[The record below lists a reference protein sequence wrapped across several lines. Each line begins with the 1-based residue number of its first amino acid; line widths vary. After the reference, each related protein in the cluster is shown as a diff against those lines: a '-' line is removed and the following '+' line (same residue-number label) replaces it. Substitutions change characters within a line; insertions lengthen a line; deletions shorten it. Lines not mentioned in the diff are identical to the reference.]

1 MAARIKDDP
10 KKFWKYT
17 NSRMKTKPG
26 VGDLKDDNGGLATD
40 DGVKASILNKFFSSV
55 YTEEDLATVPRPP
68 VHCGDTQLDR
78 IVITDEM
85 VRGKLEKLKTSSS
98 PGPDGIH
105 PRILRE
111 TARSI
116 ASPLANVFQ
125 KSLACGRLPQ
135 DWKLGSVTPIFK
147 KGDRS
152 LPGNYRP
159 VSLTSVPCKVLESL
173 IRDQLVEHLS
183 ATGQLS
189 KDQHGFRAKRSCT
202 SQLLEVLEEWT
213 TTMENGDPLDAV
225 YLDFRKAFDSVPH
238 QRLLNKL
245 RACGVA
251 GKVLD
256 WIQSFLTGRH
266 QQVIIGGH
274 KSPWS
279 PVLSGVP
286 QGSVLGPTLFIA
298 FVNDM
303 PNVVDSSIKIFADDT
318 KLFRKVPTTQ
328 DRRLLQNDLDAIAEW
343 SKTWQL
349 PFNEEK
355 CTVLHIGSRNPRY
368 TYTLNDLQLNETD
381 SERDLGVYVDND
393 LKFRKQAA
401 SAVAK
406 ASQVLALI
414 RKSFRAI
421 NCDTLPLLFKSLV
434 RPHLEYGCCIWGPF
448 SKADRKAVER
458 VQRRA
463 TKLVPDLRHRP
474 YTERLRLLDLP
485 SLYYRRRRGDMIK
498 TYQVLHGEM
507 DVRQEDFFTPALDR
521 RTRGHP
527 WKLNK
532 EQAQS
537 RTRRLCFSTRVI
549 SDWNSLPPEVVL
561 APSLGAFK
569 SRLDA
574 HWDGIRYQIP
584 D

>member
-1 MAARIKDDP
+1 M
-10 KKFWKYT
+10 
-17 NSRMKTKPG
+17 
-26 VGDLKDDNGGLATD
+26 KDDNGGLATD

-68 VHCGDTQLDR
+68 VYCGDTQLDR

-381 SERDLGVYVDND
+381 SERDLWVYVDND

-549 SDWNSLPPEVVL
+549 SDWNSLPSEVVL

>member
-1 MAARIKDDP
+1 
-10 KKFWKYT
+10 
-17 NSRMKTKPG
+17 
-26 VGDLKDDNGGLATD
+26 
-40 DGVKASILNKFFSSV
+40 
-55 YTEEDLATVPRPP
+55 
-68 VHCGDTQLDR
+68 
-78 IVITDEM
+78 M

-286 QGSVLGPTLFIA
+286 
-298 FVNDM
+298 
-303 PNVVDSSIKIFADDT
+303 
-318 KLFRKVPTTQ
+318 
-328 DRRLLQNDLDAIAEW
+328 
-343 SKTWQL
+343 
-349 PFNEEK
+349 
-355 CTVLHIGSRNPRY
+355 
-368 TYTLNDLQLNETD
+368 
-381 SERDLGVYVDND
+381 RDLYSGQ
-393 LKFRKQAA
+393 R
-401 SAVAK
+401 
-406 ASQVLALI
+406 
-414 RKSFRAI
+414 
-421 NCDTLPLLFKSLV
+421 
-434 RPHLEYGCCIWGPF
+434 F
-448 SKADRKAVER
+448 S
-458 VQRRA
+458 
-463 TKLVPDLRHRP
+463 
-474 YTERLRLLDLP
+474 
-485 SLYYRRRRGDMIK
+485 
-498 TYQVLHGEM
+498 
-507 DVRQEDFFTPALDR
+507 
-521 RTRGHP
+521 
-527 WKLNK
+527 
-532 EQAQS
+532 
-537 RTRRLCFSTRVI
+537 
-549 SDWNSLPPEVVL
+549 
-561 APSLGAFK
+561 
-569 SRLDA
+569 
-574 HWDGIRYQIP
+574 
-584 D
+584 

>member
-1 MAARIKDDP
+1 MR
-10 KKFWKYT
+10 
-17 NSRMKTKPG
+17 
-26 VGDLKDDNGGLATD
+26 
-40 DGVKASILNKFFSSV
+40 
-55 YTEEDLATVPRPP
+55 
-68 VHCGDTQLDR
+68 Q
-78 IVITDEM
+78 
-85 VRGKLEKLKTSSS
+85 
-98 PGPDGIH
+98 
-105 PRILRE
+105 
-111 TARSI
+111 
-116 ASPLANVFQ
+116 
-125 KSLACGRLPQ
+125 
-135 DWKLGSVTPIFK
+135 
-147 KGDRS
+147 
-152 LPGNYRP
+152 
-159 VSLTSVPCKVLESL
+159 
-173 IRDQLVEHLS
+173 
-183 ATGQLS
+183 
-189 KDQHGFRAKRSCT
+189 
-202 SQLLEVLEEWT
+202 
-213 TTMENGDPLDAV
+213 
-225 YLDFRKAFDSVPH
+225 
-238 QRLLNKL
+238 
-245 RACGVA
+245 
-251 GKVLD
+251 
-256 WIQSFLTGRH
+256 IQ
-266 QQVIIGGH
+266 
-274 KSPWS
+274 
-279 PVLSGVP
+279 
-286 QGSVLGPTLFIA
+286 
-298 FVNDM
+298 
-303 PNVVDSSIKIFADDT
+303 
-318 KLFRKVPTTQ
+318 
-328 DRRLLQNDLDAIAEW
+328 
-343 SKTWQL
+343 
-349 PFNEEK
+349 
-355 CTVLHIGSRNPRY
+355 
-368 TYTLNDLQLNETD
+368 
-381 SERDLGVYVDND
+381 RDLGVYVDND

-532 EQAQS
+532 GQAQS